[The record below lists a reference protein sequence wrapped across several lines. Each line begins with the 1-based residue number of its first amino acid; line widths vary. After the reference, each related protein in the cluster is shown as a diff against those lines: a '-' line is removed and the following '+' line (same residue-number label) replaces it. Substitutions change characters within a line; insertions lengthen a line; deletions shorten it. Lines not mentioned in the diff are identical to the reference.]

1 MKTSAIRGALVA
13 FAFFDLG
20 FSTARKYPLGF
31 ITQQIGAVV
40 PVVIYFFISRFFGP
54 GSAAVGG
61 DYFGFVI
68 FGVVGMHTL
77 NAGLRALSNEIDTA
91 VSRGWF
97 EMVLVEPVPWP
108 LLPFGLGLW
117 QVANAMFAAG
127 VVLVLGL
134 ALGVE
139 MVMAGI
145 PMAILVSVL
154 GVFAGLAIGSAA
166 ASIKVLAKR
175 GDPVLTFY
183 SMAASIF
190 SGVFFPIDSLP
201 SWLSPLAYL
210 FPHTYVVTGIR
221 RALMVS
227 PDGISGPAMST
238 TIVVLSLIVVVGIPI
253 AVYVFGRAMEF
264 GRRIGAL
271 SGY

>member
-1 MKTSAIRGALVA
+1 MKTMATRAALVA
-13 FAFFDLG
+13 FAFFNLG
-20 FSTARKYPLGF
+20 FSTAKKYPLGF

-40 PVVIYFFISRFFGP
+40 PVVIYFFIARFFDQP
-54 GSAAVGG
+54 ASEVGG
-61 DYFGFVI
+61 DYFAFVI
-68 FGVVGMHTL
+68 LGVVGMHTL
-77 NAGLRALSNEIDTA
+77 NAGLRALSNEIDVA

-127 VVLVLGL
+127 VVFVIGLVFGVEILWSGL
-134 ALGVE
+134 PLAALVGGLGV
-139 MVMAGI
+139 
-145 PMAILVSVL
+145 LS
-154 GVFAGLAIGSAA
+154 GLAIGSGA

-190 SGVFFPIDSLP
+190 SGVYFPIDQLP
-201 SWLSPLAYL
+201 DWLEPVAYL
-210 FPHTYVVTGIR
+210 FPHTYVVTGLR
-221 RALMVS
+221 RALM
-227 PDGISGPAMST
+227 PDGASIAGPELGTVFLVLA
-238 TIVVLSLIVVVGIPI
+238 VVVVVGIPI
-253 AVYVFGRAMEF
+253 AVMAFGRAMEF
-264 GRRIGAL
+264 GRKIGAL